1 MRYLTPRP
9 EATVNTMTS
18 TREENYYRATA
29 DSFREGK
36 KLHGDLET
44 DVCILGAGFTGLSAA
59 LDLAQ
64 AGYRVAVLEEHTVG
78 FGASGRNG
86 GQICTGYNGGMASLE
101 KRLGKPEAKIAWEI
115 ADSAID
121 LIQERVDE
129 HQIECDLT
137 WGYLHVAAKNRQL
150 RGLAEHRDEFAQYG
164 YEGLALLNK
173 QDLSER
179 LGSPTY
185 VGGLWE
191 PRAGHM
197 HPLNFCLGLAR
208 AAEEAGADIFEHTR
222 IDSVDTAGA
231 PIAYTKSGTVRAK
244 YMIIGG
250 NAYLGQTIPKL
261 AQKLM
266 PVGSYIL
273 GTEPLGENRAKALIR
288 DNDAVCDSNNIV
300 NYYRL
305 SADKRL
311 LFGGRA
317 TYSGRDPKDLYGFMK
332 PRMTKVFPHLDDVRL
347 DFCWGGYIGITV
359 DRTPHVG
366 RLGPNTLFAQGY
378 SGQGVALSG
387 MCGRLMA
394 QAIRGQAERFDVL
407 TRLEHAP
414 FPFGFLRTPALV
426 LAMLSYR
433 LADELP

>member
-1 MRYLTPRP
+1 MRN
-9 EATVNTMTS
+9 EG
-18 TREENYYRATA
+18 EQNYYRASAHKTHERA
-29 DSFREGK
+29 A
-36 KLHGDLET
+36 LAGDLET

-59 LDLAQ
+59 IDLAK
-64 AGYRVAVLEEHTVG
+64 AGYRVAVLEAEYVG

-86 GQICTGYNGGMASLE
+86 GQICTGYNGGMAPME
-101 KRLGKPEAKIAWEI
+101 RRLGKADAQIAWEI
-115 ADSAID
+115 ADAAID
-121 LIQERVDE
+121 LIQERVDD
-129 HQIECDLT
+129 HKIACDLT
-137 WGYLHVAAKNRQL
+137 WGYLHVAAKKRQWD
-150 RGLAEHRDEFAQYG
+150 GLAEDQEEFAQYG
-164 YEGLALLNK
+164 YEGLSLLDK
-173 QDLSER
+173 QALSER
-179 LGSPTY
+179 LGSEAY

-197 HPLNFCLGLAR
+197 HPLNYCLGLAK
-208 AAEEAGADIFEHTR
+208 AAEEAGAEIYEKTAVTSVETDASPVAHTQK
-222 IDSVDTAGA
+222 GC
-231 PIAYTKSGTVRAK
+231 VRAK
-244 YMIIGG
+244 HMIIAG
-250 NAYLGQTIPKL
+250 NAYLGRTVPKL

-305 SADKRL
+305 SGDTRL

-317 TYSGRDPKDLYGFMK
+317 TYSGRDPKDLYAFMK
-332 PRMTKVFPHLDDVRL
+332 PRMTSVFPDLDDVRL
-347 DFCWGGYIGITV
+347 DYCWGGYIGITV

-366 RLGPNTLFAQGY
+366 RLGPSTLFAQGY

-407 TRLEHAP
+407 ARLKHAP
-414 FPFGFLRTPALV
+414 FPFGVLRTPALV

-433 LADELP
+433 LADALP